1 MNVLFFLLPKA
12 KCAFINESDSIRQA
26 IEKME
31 HHNYTAIPILS
42 CDGKY
47 ISTLADGDIL
57 FFLKENNLD
66 LQKSEHINILNVNIR
81 KTIKPIKIDQN
92 IESLVDMITN
102 QNFVPVI
109 DDSNTFIGIITRKT
123 VISYLMSKNKLH

>member
-57 FFLKENNLD
+57 YFLKENNLD

-81 KTIKPIKIDQN
+81 KTIKPIKIDQ
-92 IESLVDMITN
+92 
-102 QNFVPVI
+102 F
-109 DDSNTFIGIITRKT
+109 K
-123 VISYLMSKNKLH
+123 KLFS